1 MKKTLMLG
9 LLLRMG
15 ISASAAAVNPFTD
28 VPAGHW
34 SYTAVERLAAAG
46 IIDGYG
52 NGSFG
57 GDRLMTRYE
66 MAQIVA
72 KAMAKGANVD
82 RLATEFAEELDGLG
96 VRVAVLE
103 QKTDQ
108 VQIAG
113 QIRTSYAAY
122 SKGAARMFKSN
133 HSGVMRSRLFLT
145 GKVNDNWNYQGVL
158 QNIQD
163 FTNDS
168 GDEKTEFQRAFLEGR
183 IGNVRLTLGRYHSF
197 VADGNL
203 YDHRVDGMKMALGKE
218 LKAELEYGKLA
229 YADGAKLGD
238 KFYRF
243 TLSGKTGA
251 WNWEGNYINID
262 NLLKLGGQDDK
273 IWTLGAR
280 VNLDKAYA
288 SAMYLKS
295 DVNVADKDAG
305 YVLGIGYAGARQ
317 NEAGSWGVWSKYYNQ
332 PSGADI
338 MHTMPGVHPETG
350 FKGWG
355 FGADYTI
362 ARNMILDT
370 EYYALKD
377 QRDIANNKYNTWWTH
392 LMILF

>member
-9 LLLRMG
+9 LLLSMG

-317 NEAGSWGVWSKYYNQ
+317 NEAGSWGVLSKYYNQ